1 MKRFKILSAVVAVIL
16 MVGAVSCTSMR
27 DANDGYYYGNDRVQG
42 ANRIYVED
50 PYRGT
55 VVLERD
61 PYSGRYY
68 EVSPY
73 GYSTGYGSNRYGTVY
88 NNNNT
93 RYRTRTTSRT
103 NRNAERYERQT
114 TTPPRQTE
122 DQKKDMDNKR
132 AEARRKILGN

>member
-16 MVGAVSCTSMR
+16 MVGAVSCTTMGE
-27 DANDGYYYGNDRVQG
+27 ANDGYYYGNDRVQG
-42 ANRIYVED
+42 SNRIYVED

-68 EVSPY
+68 EVVPY
-73 GYSTGYGSNRYGTVY
+73 GYSPRYGSSRYGTVY
-88 NNNNT
+88 NNNT
-93 RYRTRTTSRT
+93 RYRTRTTTRT
-103 NRNAERYERQT
+103 NRNSDRYERQT
-114 TTPPRQTE
+114 TTPPRKTE
-122 DQKKDMDNKR
+122 DQKKEMDNKR